1 MKIHSSLAHKQPK
14 TSNHNK
20 ALKVLTGFTAGLGAF
35 VAACNPIGSCIFGI
49 MAVYY
54 SNKTPSVY
62 PAQPTDIK
70 SRKITKEDI
79 KSAAI
84 MGGIH
89 CLLFPLGAVCA
100 ANQATVAA
108 MKHFE

>member
-1 MKIHSSLAHKQPK
+1 MQIHSPIAHKQPK
-14 TSNHNK
+14 ISKHTK
-20 ALKVLTGFTAGLGAF
+20 ALKVLTGFMAGLGAF

-54 SNKTPSVY
+54 SRKNPSFY
-62 PAQPTDIK
+62 TAQPTDIK

-89 CLLFPLGAVCA
+89 FLLFPLGAISA
-100 ANQATVAA
+100 ANQAAVAA
-108 MKHFE
+108 MDHFE